1 MIISIDVEIA
11 FGKIQHAFTIKV
23 GERLELGEIPF
34 NMIKGIDVKPTT
46 NNILNGEK
54 LEEIP
59 LKSGMRQI
67 CELSSLLLNIV
78 LEALA
83 RTIR

>member
-11 FGKIQHAFTIKV
+11 LDRIQHAFTIKV
-23 GERLELGEIPF
+23 WERLELGEILF

-46 NNILNGEK
+46 NIILNGEK
-54 LEEIP
+54 CEEIP

-67 CELSSLLLNIV
+67 CELSSLLFIIV